1 QPVPS
6 RARPVKLALV
16 KVRFHVGERSLFALM
31 FFDRSSIA
39 RVIQLTVI
47 RVIYPA
53 IGLCHGRMGKLHLVI
68 FFKKTGQ
75 TGINITLGCGWCYGV
90 RLRRSWSSA
99 GTGDLAI
106 RRGTSRKK
114 CSGGE
119 EDIFCHLISLCR
131 CPSGLFVLAA
141 FNQPVDQ

>member
-1 QPVPS
+1 RRKLTLRSVHLVKNIAVSTEREGIGRTLCPRLKQPVAKL
-6 RARPVKLALV
+6 ARLIKLAHVKL
-16 KVRFHVGERSLFALM
+16 RFHFGKRSLIALM

-39 RVIQLTVI
+39 RIIQLTVI

-99 GTGDLAI
+99 GTGD
-106 RRGTSRKK
+106 
-114 CSGGE
+114 
-119 EDIFCHLISLCR
+119 
-131 CPSGLFVLAA
+131 
-141 FNQPVDQ
+141 